1 MGRVWVLSAG
11 GAHFGWSASGFRN
24 PSRRPHQ
31 GQRNR
36 HNDYLNGI
44 GLGLEKCGLG
54 QNMDF
59 KMNIEI
65 NIILVLGC
73 GILMSIE
80 NFLDV
85 LNQQVLVGII
95 LVGRL

>member
-1 MGRVWVLSAG
+1 
-11 GAHFGWSASGFRN
+11 
-24 PSRRPHQ
+24 
-31 GQRNR
+31 
-36 HNDYLNGI
+36 
-44 GLGLEKCGLG
+44 
-54 QNMDF
+54 MDF